1 MYLTILAAGKKVDR
15 KQQRIKFGTPGL
27 PGSANARG
35 SQGGGMVGYNHR
47 QPPTQA
53 RPVKLESPTG
63 ADSPHLPPPSGSA
76 GQGRNNVNDFG
87 QGQQGAGGGG
97 GNGGQQPILNTSELI
112 ISGMSLTNLD
122 VNTGERCLLSSEV
135 ILTTHQPMMKAL

>member
-1 MYLTILAAGKKVDR
+1 
-15 KQQRIKFGTPGL
+15 
-27 PGSANARG
+27 
-35 SQGGGMVGYNHR
+35 MVGYNHP
-47 QPPTQA
+47 QPPAQA

-63 ADSPHLPPPSGSA
+63 ADSPHPPPPPGSA

-87 QGQQGAGGGG
+87 QGQQGA

-122 VNTGERCLLSSEV
+122 VNTGERCLLPSEV
-135 ILTTHQPMMKAL
+135 NVATLQSVMKHI

>member
-1 MYLTILAAGKKVDR
+1 
-15 KQQRIKFGTPGL
+15 
-27 PGSANARG
+27 
-35 SQGGGMVGYNHR
+35 MVGYNHP

-63 ADSPHLPPPSGSA
+63 ADSPHPPPPPGSA

-87 QGQQGAGGGG
+87 QGQQGAGG

-122 VNTGERCLLSSEV
+122 VNTGERRFLSSEV
-135 ILTTHQPMMKAL
+135 ILTTPIYDESYINSFSNYGIAGSCLFGSS